1 MAQAGQRIDGIRDPS
16 ALDLP
21 KIQDQIGVSCQRQ
34 LEHGDS
40 MDGRSVV
47 PFRLERLFGGG
58 DETNLVQ
65 TEPRGGSLRH
75 CHMR

>member
-1 MAQAGQRIDGIRDPS
+1 MAQAGQRIDGIRDAS

-21 KIQDQIGVSCQRQ
+21 KIQDQIGVSRQRQ

-40 MDGRSVV
+40 MDGGSMV
-47 PFRLERLFGGG
+47 PLRLERLFGGG

-65 TEPRGGSLRH
+65 TESRCGGLGR